1 MPRLPDRKGGGRGS
15 FYIQMCVKTVSAE
28 LTADLH
34 RVKVRDAVS
43 SVNENHALWKRRS
56 GCYEETII
64 KQSELRVEETK
75 SEISLTGTRM
85 VSF

>member
-15 FYIQMCVKTVSAE
+15 FYIQICVKTVSAE

-43 SVNENHALWKRRS
+43 SVGENYALWKRRS
-56 GCYEETII
+56 GCYEK
-64 KQSELRVEETK
+64 KQWKGSKIE
-75 SEISLTGTRM
+75 
-85 VSF
+85 

>member
-34 RVKVRDAVS
+34 KKMSVK
-43 SVNENHALWKRRS
+43 
-56 GCYEETII
+56 GCC
-64 KQSELRVEETK
+64 ELCEK
-75 SEISLTGTRM
+75 
-85 VSF
+85 

>member
-15 FYIQMCVKTVSAE
+15 FYIQICVKTVSAE

-34 RVKVRDAVS
+34 SIRVRDAVS

-56 GCYEETII
+56 GCYEK
-64 KQSELRVEETK
+64 KQWKGSKVQ
-75 SEISLTGTRM
+75 
-85 VSF
+85 

>member
-1 MPRLPDRKGGGRGS
+1 MPRLPARKGGGRGS

-56 GCYEETII
+56 GCYEE
-64 KQSELRVEETK
+64 KQRKGSK
-75 SEISLTGTRM
+75 IQ
-85 VSF
+85 